1 MGVEQQQQ
9 QQEAMS
15 NRKNSSKIV
24 EEKNG
29 VQVGLE
35 RSSSSSPR
43 EKAQQLWSNVRN
55 QLVEFSALPEYLRD
69 NNYIL
74 NYYRVD
80 YPFKRALLSIFHI
93 HNETLNVWT
102 YALIPLLKF

>member
-1 MGVEQQQQ
+1 MGAEQQQQ
-9 QQEAMS
+9 QEGMS

-24 EEKNG
+24 EERNG
-29 VQVGLE
+29 AEVGLE
-35 RSSSSSPR
+35 RLSSIPR